1 MREHEVTTD
10 ERAVRQPLLKATP
23 ELSGPQVQTAGA
35 GHAPALD
42 ATTVLRLQHA
52 AGNRGVASALEEDE
66 SPIHAVV
73 GSAGRPLDPDVRA
86 DMEGRLGHDFT
97 DVRIHTDQEAQD
109 SARSVNARA
118 YTVGHDIAFQRDA
131 YQPSSEDGRR
141 TLAHELT
148 HVIQQRAGAVDGTP
162 APGGIR
168 ISDPSDRYEQEAAAA
183 AERVISNRTP
193 AAENPSPPHPAQLQS
208 DDHLAAPTQRLDDD
222 DLSDEQSLQSSNIQR
237 QEDEDDSLED

>member
-1 MREHEVTTD
+1 MREHEVPSD
-10 ERAVRQPLLKATP
+10 ERAARQPLPKSTH
-23 ELSGPQVQTAGA
+23 LSGPQGQAAGA

-42 ATTVLRLQHA
+42 APTVLRLQRA

-66 SPIHAVV
+66 SPIRAVV

-86 DMEGRLGHDFT
+86 EMEGRLGHDFT
-97 DVRIHTDQEAQD
+97 DVRIHTDHEAQD

-118 YTVGHDIAFQRDA
+118 YTVGHDIAFQADA
-131 YQPSSEDGRR
+131 YQPRSEDGRR

-168 ISDPSDRYEQEAAAA
+168 ISDPSDRYEQEAAAT
-183 AERVISNRTP
+183 AERVISDPTP
-193 AAENPSPPHPAQLQS
+193 AAGHPSPPHPAQLQP
-208 DDHLAAPTQRLDDD
+208 DDDRAAPTQRLDDD
-222 DLSDEQSLQSSNIQR
+222 DLSDEQSLQSSSIQR
-237 QEDEDDSLED
+237 QENEDDSLEE